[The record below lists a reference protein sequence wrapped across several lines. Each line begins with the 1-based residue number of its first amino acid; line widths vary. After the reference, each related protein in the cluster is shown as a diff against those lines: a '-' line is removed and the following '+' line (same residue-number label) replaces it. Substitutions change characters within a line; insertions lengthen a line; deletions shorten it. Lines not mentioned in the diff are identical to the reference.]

1 MRTFDIGDRVADKE
15 SMRMGTVVDLVEE
28 RNEQGD
34 ITYLGAKIDFGN
46 GIVDWVSGDSVTK
59 LLLESG
65 EMSQEYFLLINR
77 VKEPQKEV
85 RMPNDERKKK
95 KVWVEPED
103 KTQWLLDLIDAG
115 EAVVVGYEKYLMNRL
130 DYNQLAKLM
139 LQMRELLPMSIEDK
153 LDKDS

>member
-1 MRTFDIGDRVADKE
+1 
-15 SMRMGTVVDLVEE
+15 
-28 RNEQGD
+28 
-34 ITYLGAKIDFGN
+34 
-46 GIVDWVSGDSVTK
+46 
-59 LLLESG
+59 
-65 EMSQEYFLLINR
+65 
-77 VKEPQKEV
+77 
-85 RMPNDERKKK
+85 MPNDERKKK

-153 LDKDS
+153 LDKDN

>member
-1 MRTFDIGDRVADKE
+1 
-15 SMRMGTVVDLVEE
+15 
-28 RNEQGD
+28 
-34 ITYLGAKIDFGN
+34 
-46 GIVDWVSGDSVTK
+46 
-59 LLLESG
+59 
-65 EMSQEYFLLINR
+65 
-77 VKEPQKEV
+77 
-85 RMPNDERKKK
+85 MPNDERKKK